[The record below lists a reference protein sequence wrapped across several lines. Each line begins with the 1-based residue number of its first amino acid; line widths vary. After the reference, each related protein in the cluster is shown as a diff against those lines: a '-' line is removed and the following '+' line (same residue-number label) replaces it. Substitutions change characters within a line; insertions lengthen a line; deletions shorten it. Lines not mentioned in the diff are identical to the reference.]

1 MTNYGEK
8 EIKLLEKIDSRIN
21 KLDEDL
27 AKMDDTDSKVK
38 HFVEQEKALHEIRD
52 ITREEKHVDKLTDKA
67 VEKTVTGAV
76 DVINEISKRIDDLDK
91 DLDNLNDDDSKVK
104 GYLAQKKTIHDIKEL
119 VKSIL
124 K

>member
-1 MTNYGEK
+1 MSNYEEK
-8 EIKLLEKIDSRIN
+8 EFKLLEKIDSRIN

-27 AKMDDTDSKVK
+27 SKMDGTDSKVK
-38 HFVEQEKALHEIRD
+38 HFLEQEKALHEIRS
-52 ITREEKHVDKLTDKA
+52 IAREEKRVDKLDDKV
-67 VEKTVTGAV
+67 VEKATDSTV

-91 DLDNLNDDDSKVK
+91 DLDNLEDDDSKVK